1 MEGMNKKDQRVGR
14 MSRHK
19 RALERI
25 SERCTSTASKAF
37 RQGGS
42 CVRAACDKAY
52 EFDSDRRAGPASMDI
67 GANETMP
74 CLQNVRPH
82 FPPSNAEYLR
92 QPASQPKQLHQCS
105 NIHTPSLSSPSP
117 SPSHHSSSP
126 A

>member
-1 MEGMNKKDQRVGR
+1 MEGLNERKQRVGR

-19 RALERI
+19 CAQERI
-25 SERCTSTASKAF
+25 SERCTSTASRAF

-52 EFDSDRRAGPASMDI
+52 EFDSDQRAGPASMDV

-74 CLQNVRPH
+74 CWQNIRPH
-82 FPPSNAEYLR
+82 YPPSKEGYLR
-92 QPASQPKQLHQCS
+92 QLASQPKQWHQCS
-105 NIHTPSLSSPSP
+105 NAHTPSLSSPFP